1 MAARPSRLLEIP
13 AEIRI
18 TIYTILFA
26 DAPLAVKESPQK
38 SVILLNARH
47 NCLLTCRTIHHEALP
62 CFCSAKRLLVYYD
75 SGFVVPDWTE
85 TAYPEPADWNR
96 SHIRDWTGFPSLI
109 SSTYLSGVESAVIY
123 CDQTSFSSFILNLHN
138 LPKLEYL
145 EIRSLMLQFD
155 GAAEEEDFPDWGSLI
170 SVPGER
176 MVESR
181 ATPFE
186 FLYQLKD
193 FSFKSSRY
201 FKARVIF
208 PVKVNR
214 LHTVVC
220 CESFLI

>member
-1 MAARPSRLLEIP
+1 MEALPSRLLEIP

-18 TIYTILFA
+18 TIYKILFA
-26 DAPLAVKESPQK
+26 NATISVKESPQ
-38 SVILLNARH
+38 SVILLNARDS
-47 NCLLTCRTIHHEALP
+47 CLLTCRTIRREARP
-62 CFCSAKRLLVYYD
+62 YFCSAKRLLVSYD

-96 SHIRDWTGFPSLI
+96 SHIRDWTRFPSLI

-123 CDQTSFSSFILNLHN
+123 CDKTSFSSFILNLHN

-145 EIRSLMLQFD
+145 EIRSLMLQSD
-155 GAAEEEDFPDWGSLI
+155 GAAEEDFPDWDSLI
-170 SVPGER
+170 SVPGQR
-176 MVESR
+176 IVESR
-181 ATPFE
+181 ANPYE
-186 FLYQLKD
+186 YLYQLED
-193 FSFKSSRY
+193 FFFKSSRY